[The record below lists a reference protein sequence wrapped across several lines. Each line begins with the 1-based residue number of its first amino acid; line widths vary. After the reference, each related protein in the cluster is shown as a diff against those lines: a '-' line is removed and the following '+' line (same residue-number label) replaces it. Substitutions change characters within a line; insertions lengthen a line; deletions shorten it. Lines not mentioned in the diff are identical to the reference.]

1 MAADNELTGAIGA
14 RRPVRRRFGRTRSG
28 LRLNRRGHR
37 WPTWALVAVM
47 FVALVLGMVVGYLP
61 AGSRGNAGASSSGPS
76 FPSGPSAGQGSVPTT
91 TRTRGGSSSGLT
103 TVPVAT
109 TGTAKA
115 PGSTSLKRVG
125 TTTPPLTST
134 TAAHRVTTTLPPTS
148 TTTTLPVMK
157 TVVLQTPQTTGP
169 ASTPQFTI
177 PKGPYE
183 FGYAYDC
190 QAAPAAD
197 QSFAVSVVTAG
208 GPAPSPA
215 VFSRGLKGSGTR
227 VVATEGAQTLDV
239 ETAAACQWVL
249 KVVAP

>member
-1 MAADNELTGAIGA
+1 
-14 RRPVRRRFGRTRSG
+14 
-28 LRLNRRGHR
+28 
-37 WPTWALVAVM
+37 
-47 FVALVLGMVVGYLP
+47 
-61 AGSRGNAGASSSGPS
+61 
-76 FPSGPSAGQGSVPTT
+76 
-91 TRTRGGSSSGLT
+91 
-103 TVPVAT
+103 
-109 TGTAKA
+109 
-115 PGSTSLKRVG
+115 
-125 TTTPPLTST
+125 
-134 TAAHRVTTTLPPTS
+134 
-148 TTTTLPVMK
+148 MK

-208 GPAPSPA
+208 GPAHH
-215 VFSRGLKGSGTR
+215 SRSHPDIGLKGSGTR